1 VVEPLGARVMKEM
14 AEGCSGFFVFIDGSE
29 ARFSVYVV
37 RVSVY
42 GRGDGTV
49 SFIPAGEVFACG
61 R

>member
-1 VVEPLGARVMKEM
+1 MKEM